1 MQGAQAG
8 LAFAARSSNK
18 LNPFG
23 LSGSS
28 PGQPVEGTQARKAGN
43 TVAASVPHP
52 STVAHGPTPQIPECK
67 NPQPRPQWIM
77 VRGVGAG
84 TGDDRKVKMTLWL
97 GWVMKLL
104 VPAGSVHAQTCSRED
119 TLGLLDLAGPECTQL
134 RKMGTLSRCR
144 SALRAGTLSSTGHG
158 SEQPPYVLH
167 RSWYKVET
175 SPDLVS
181 GSPGFHSS

>member
-18 LNPFG
+18 LNPSG
-23 LSGSS
+23 LSGSL

-52 STVAHGPTPQIPECK
+52 SRVAHGPNPQIPECK
-67 NPQPRPQWIM
+67 NPQPGPQWII

-84 TGDDRKVKMTLWL
+84 TGDDRKARMTVCL

-104 VPAGSVHAQTCSRED
+104 VPAGSVHAQTCSPAER
-119 TLGLLDLAGPECTQL
+119 THLAFLTWL
-134 RKMGTLSRCR
+134 
-144 SALRAGTLSSTGHG
+144 ALNVPSS
-158 SEQPPYVLH
+158 ERWAL
-167 RSWYKVET
+167 
-175 SPDLVS
+175 SPDAEV
-181 GSPGFHSS
+181 P